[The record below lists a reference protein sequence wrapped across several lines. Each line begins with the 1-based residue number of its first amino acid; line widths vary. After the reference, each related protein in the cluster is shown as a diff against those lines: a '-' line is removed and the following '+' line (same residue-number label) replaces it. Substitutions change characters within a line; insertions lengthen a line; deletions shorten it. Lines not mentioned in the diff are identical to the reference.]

1 MDKSTILPGAVM
13 ALILTGCT
21 THYNYK
27 SDKLVDSNKKYNLE
41 IRMKK
46 TIEPGF
52 FVNDVTNKVT
62 LYINDEIILKGN
74 LDRDETGELQGIYNN
89 EKLNL
94 SCSKDSIFLPSFC
107 TVHLGNKR
115 IGESKLEMYQR

>member
-1 MDKSTILPGAVM
+1 MNKSTILLGAVT

-21 THYNYK
+21 SKMNYK
-27 SDKLVDSNKKYNLE
+27 SDKMIDSSKKYNIE

-52 FVNDVTNKVT
+52 FVTDVTNKVT
-62 LYINDEIILKGN
+62 LYINDEIVLKGN
-74 LDRDETGELQGIYNN
+74 LDRDESGELQGIYNN

-94 SCSKDSIFLPSFC
+94 ACSKDSIFSPSFC
-107 TVHLGNKR
+107 TVHLGKKR
-115 IGESKLEMYQR
+115 IGESKLEIYQR